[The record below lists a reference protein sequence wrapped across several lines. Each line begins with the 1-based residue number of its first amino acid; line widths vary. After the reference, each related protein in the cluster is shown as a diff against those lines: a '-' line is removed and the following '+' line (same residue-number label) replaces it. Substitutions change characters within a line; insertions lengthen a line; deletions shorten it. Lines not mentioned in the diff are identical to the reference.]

1 MEFRGSL
8 FRATNPIYAR
18 EPLSGE
24 GARLHGGRFNRR
36 GRPALYLALDPVT
49 VIREMARGG
58 TLQPTVVVEISA
70 EIENLFDT
78 RDPAALAMQ
87 SANVAT
93 LADPAWRLKMLSREP
108 VPTHELSEKLIAR
121 GHPGMIVRSFAP
133 GTGENDLNIVLW
145 KWGENTAARL
155 RLVDDEGRLR

>member
-8 FRATNPIYAR
+8 FRATNPVYAR

-58 TLQPTVVVEISA
+58 PLQPTMVVEIAA
-70 EIENLFDT
+70 EIDNLFDT
-78 RDPAALAMQ
+78 RDAAVLAAWGT
-87 SANVAT
+87 SAAQ
-93 LADPAWRLKMLSREP
+93 LADPEWRLKMLRRER
-108 VPTHELSEKLIAR
+108 VPTQDLAEILIEA

-133 GTGENDLNIVLW
+133 GTGEGDLNVVLW
-145 KWGENTAARL
+145 RWGETTAARL
-155 RLVDDEGRLR
+155 LVIDDEGRLR

>member
-8 FRATNPIYAR
+8 FRATNPVYAR

-58 TLQPTVVVEISA
+58 PLQPTMVVEIAA
-70 EIENLFDT
+70 EIDNLFDT
-78 RDPAALAMQ
+78 RDAAVLAAWGT
-87 SANVAT
+87 SAAQ
-93 LADPAWRLKMLSREP
+93 LADPEWRLKMLRRER
-108 VPTHELSEKLIAR
+108 VPTQDLAERLIEA

-133 GTGENDLNIVLW
+133 GTGEGDLNVVLW
-145 KWGENTAARL
+145 RWGETTAARL
-155 RLVDDEGRLR
+155 LVIDDEGRLR